1 MHIITLQNFNDR
13 LISTECD
20 YEFQRHQFST
30 TYDSRWCA
38 MSVVVGV
45 VITLDILII
54 LLNIL
59 MAIHLK
65 KVPISEHLLLHTPM
79 QKLIAKFSHIR
90 T

>member
-1 MHIITLQNFNDR
+1 
-13 LISTECD
+13 
-20 YEFQRHQFST
+20 
-30 TYDSRWCA
+30 

-65 KVPISEHLLLHTPM
+65 KVWFLSYQPSVVVSIVKYSQYLTGVAQQSTQFFIL
-79 QKLIAKFSHIR
+79 S
-90 T
+90 

>member
-1 MHIITLQNFNDR
+1 
-13 LISTECD
+13 
-20 YEFQRHQFST
+20 
-30 TYDSRWCA
+30 